1 MGETGPTGPTGAT
14 GPTGITGSSFQL
26 LGTYETVEEFNLA
39 IQSGSE
45 GYAYIVEGHLYF
57 WNPST
62 EEYDDLGSIIGP
74 TGPTGATGATGP
86 TGAQGDVGATGAT
99 GPTGATGADSTV
111 PGPTGPTGAT
121 GTFSSTQTVES
132 KSSNYTLTSDD
143 AGKLITNSA
152 AVTITIEDV
161 LTVGQQVD
169 FLQTN
174 AAQITFAGSGITLV
188 SKESNLKT
196 AAQGSPAGVKCVASG
211 VYYLIGDL
219 GA

>member
-1 MGETGPTGPTGAT
+1 
-14 GPTGITGSSFQL
+14 L
-26 LGTYETVEEFNLA
+26 LGTYETAEDFNLS

-45 GYAYIVEGHLYF
+45 GYAYIVAGHLYF

-74 TGPTGATGATGP
+74 TGPTGATGDTGPIGPTGP
-86 TGAQGDVGATGAT
+86 TGATGDTGPIGPTGPTGATGDTGPIGPTGPTGATGAT
-99 GPTGATGADSTV
+99 GPTGATGA
-111 PGPTGPTGAT
+111 TGPT
-121 GTFSSTQTVES
+121 GTFSSAQTVES
-132 KSSNYTLTSDD
+132 KSSNYTLISTD

-152 AVTITIEDV
+152 AITITIEDV
-161 LTVGQQVD
+161 LAVGQQVD

-174 AAQITFAGSGITLV
+174 AAQITFAGSGITLL